1 MATQKAGTTK
11 STEPVGESTYQAEE
25 KKWKSSKQLTF
36 DTGQHPSKCKC
47 NPCQAPA
54 NGLMP
59 PPPLHPKQ
67 SKGVVAD
74 QHYLEFNLTLNY
86 T

>member
-59 PPPLHPKQ
+59 PPPPPPQ
-67 SKGVVAD
+67 AVEGGGG
-74 QHYLEFNLTLNY
+74 
-86 T
+86 